1 MVQVFIKI
9 TGDEKELIEF
19 NSLFYKGE
27 ISYEYVTGSSTKKHA
42 FTFDKIMLIQKN
54 LKNQRLERCRY
65 KLWGTP
71 MDISEIC
78 IDAEICGTT
87 YRSSAFSCGRYFI
100 NNNKLE
106 AEFCTDYY
114 FEYIKFEKFFKFA
127 STIFT
132 NLEFFICK
140 NDNDYCK
147 FSYFLIKNGEIMSHE
162 DGTFDD
168 EIDIYLKYY
177 GYTLAMA
184 YNNGYVNYDFIGEI
198 ETRLKEKTIDE
209 LIDEDSEIESIFRD
223 LGRRGITFDEIL
235 SQKRLPDIIRLEK

>member
-1 MVQVFIKI
+1 
-9 TGDEKELIEF
+9 
-19 NSLFYKGE
+19 
-27 ISYEYVTGSSTKKHA
+27 
-42 FTFDKIMLIQKN
+42 
-54 LKNQRLERCRY
+54 
-65 KLWGTP
+65 
-71 MDISEIC
+71 
-78 IDAEICGTT
+78 
-87 YRSSAFSCGRYFI
+87 
-100 NNNKLE
+100 
-106 AEFCTDYY
+106 
-114 FEYIKFEKFFKFA
+114 
-127 STIFT
+127 
-132 NLEFFICK
+132 
-140 NDNDYCK
+140 
-147 FSYFLIKNGEIMSHE
+147 MSHE